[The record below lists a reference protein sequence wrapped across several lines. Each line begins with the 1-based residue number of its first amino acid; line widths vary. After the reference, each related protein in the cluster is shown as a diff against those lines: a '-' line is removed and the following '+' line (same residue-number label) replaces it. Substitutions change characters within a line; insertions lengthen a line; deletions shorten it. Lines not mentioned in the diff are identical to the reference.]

1 MAILCC
7 VAKNSLRGTVS
18 QWHRERRKRDQERKC
33 CRRWIIAVAGCTTCL
48 SAAILYLGGR
58 WTSACPPSPP
68 PDLDPLRAAMG
79 ARGMTVSVADRYD
92 QAGWYG
98 ALCACV
104 SKALHA
110 HSHLA
115 TAYRG
120 INTFWET

>member
-1 MAILCC
+1 MAILFC

-18 QWHRERRKRDQERKC
+18 QWPRERRKRDQERKC
-33 CRRWIIAVAGCTTCL
+33 CRRWIIAAAGCTTC
-48 SAAILYLGGR
+48 SPAAILYLGGR
-58 WTSACPPSPP
+58 WTSACPTYTR
-68 PDLDPLRAAMG
+68 LTWIPLRVAMG
-79 ARGMTVSVADRYD
+79 ARGMTVSMADRYD

-104 SKALHA
+104 SQALHA

-115 TAYRG
+115 TGYGG